1 MGKTEKEIKILDIDI
16 SKVREN
22 LDKIG
27 AIFEGRIEQKI
38 YTYDILGVKFRFYE
52 ALELLKSDSKLLKFT
67 SKKKLEVV
75 LFEFM
80 DLIDNNVLVKIY
92 NELGVSNFNELL
104 DMDSEVLVNKIT
116 NAKLLLSEI
125 DKININP
132 NKWVR
137 LRKSNDKVEL
147 TIKHILSK
155 NKNKFQNVQE
165 FEIAVSN
172 LEEAN
177 EILEQMGV
185 IKRNYQE
192 KIRYSYS
199 YKNAKIE
206 IDLWPML
213 YPYMEIECDDED
225 IISEIV
231 EELELNDKRIVSLNT
246 KQLYKEIGIDILKIH
261 ELKF

>member
-1 MGKTEKEIKILDIDI
+1 MGKIEKEIKILDIDV
-16 SKVREN
+16 SKTKEN

-27 AIFEGRIEQKI
+27 ALYEGKKEQKI
-38 YTYDILGVKFRFYE
+38 YTYDVLGVKFRFYE
-52 ALELLKSDSKLLKFT
+52 AIELLKSDSELLKLA
-67 SKKKLEVV
+67 SRKKLEVI
-75 LFEFM
+75 LFEFL
-80 DLIDNNVLVKIY
+80 DLVDDGVLGEIY
-92 NELGVSNFNELL
+92 NELGISNFSELL
-104 DMDSEVLVNKIT
+104 DMDNELLLNKII

-125 DKININP
+125 EKININP

-137 LRKSNDKVEL
+137 LRMSNDKVEL

-165 FEIAVSN
+165 FEISVSS
-172 LEEAN
+172 LEDAN
-177 EILEQMGV
+177 EILEQIGV
-185 IKRNYQE
+185 VKRNYQE

-213 YPYMEIECDDED
+213 YPYMEIECDDENIMYE
-225 IISEIV
+225 IIDA
-231 EELELNDKRIVSLNT
+231 LKLNDKRIVSLNT
-246 KQLYKEIGIDILKIH
+246 KQLYKEIGIDILKIP

>member
-1 MGKTEKEIKILDIDI
+1 MGKTEKEIKILDIDV
-16 SKVREN
+16 SKTKEN

-27 AIFEGRIEQKI
+27 ALYEGKKEQKI
-38 YTYDILGVKFRFYE
+38 YTYDVLGVKFRFYE
-52 ALELLKSDSKLLKFT
+52 AIELLKSDSELLKLA
-67 SKKKLEVV
+67 SRKKLEVI
-75 LFEFM
+75 LFEFL
-80 DLIDNNVLVKIY
+80 DLVDDGVLGEIY
-92 NELGVSNFNELL
+92 NELGISNFSELL
-104 DMDSEVLVNKIT
+104 DMDNELLLNKII

-125 DKININP
+125 EKININP

-137 LRKSNDKVEL
+137 LRMSNDKVEL

-165 FEIAVSN
+165 FEISVSS
-172 LEEAN
+172 LEDAN
-177 EILEQMGV
+177 EILEQIGV
-185 IKRNYQE
+185 VKRNYQE

-213 YPYMEIECDDED
+213 YPYMEIECDDENIMYE
-225 IISEIV
+225 IIDA
-231 EELELNDKRIVSLNT
+231 LKLNDKRIVSLNT
-246 KQLYKEIGIDILKIH
+246 KQLYKEIGIDILKIP